1 MAKGYQSYR
10 GRRSAGTR
18 ALIALLVLI
27 LVAACGFMFAQRYI
41 AYTDDG
47 GMYLDT
53 PFGRFDLP
61 APSAPAEPEPDAV
74 EPPPPQEPDVNLVKD
89 PAPEPE
95 EPEEPEEK
103 KTSPALDGPKVIVS
117 PLRGEALPLSKV
129 EDEVFSGGMMGQGLA
144 INPEE
149 GKVFSPCDG
158 TISAIFPTGHAV
170 GIMGDNGVEVLIHI
184 GMDTVKL
191 EGKGNLSEV
200 S

>member
-95 EPEEPEEK
+95 EPEEP
-103 KTSPALDGPKVIVS
+103 PPPG
-117 PLRGEALPLSKV
+117 
-129 EDEVFSGGMMGQGLA
+129 
-144 INPEE
+144 
-149 GKVFSPCDG
+149 
-158 TISAIFPTGHAV
+158 
-170 GIMGDNGVEVLIHI
+170 
-184 GMDTVKL
+184 
-191 EGKGNLSEV
+191 
-200 S
+200 

>member
-95 EPEEPEEK
+95 EPEEPEDLYGERHL
-103 KTSPALDGPKVIVS
+103 AAVS
-117 PLRGEALPLSKV
+117 LSV
-129 EDEVFSGGMMGQGLA
+129 
-144 INPEE
+144 
-149 GKVFSPCDG
+149 
-158 TISAIFPTGHAV
+158 FPTHRFGIAV
-170 GIMGDNGVEVLIHI
+170 STML
-184 GMDTVKL
+184 
-191 EGKGNLSEV
+191 
-200 S
+200 

>member
-95 EPEEPEEK
+95 EPEEPEDLYGERHLAAV
-103 KTSPALDGPKVIVS
+103 SSLPADAA
-117 PLRGEALPLSKV
+117 AL
-129 EDEVFSGGMMGQGLA
+129 E
-144 INPEE
+144 
-149 GKVFSPCDG
+149 
-158 TISAIFPTGHAV
+158 AIF
-170 GIMGDNGVEVLIHI
+170 EI
-184 GMDTVKL
+184 GRASCRERV
-191 EGKGNLSEV
+191 
-200 S
+200 

>member
-74 EPPPPQEPDVNLVKD
+74 EPPPRSR
-89 PAPEPE
+89 
-95 EPEEPEEK
+95 
-103 KTSPALDGPKVIVS
+103 T
-117 PLRGEALPLSKV
+117 
-129 EDEVFSGGMMGQGLA
+129 
-144 INPEE
+144 
-149 GKVFSPCDG
+149 
-158 TISAIFPTGHAV
+158 
-170 GIMGDNGVEVLIHI
+170 
-184 GMDTVKL
+184 
-191 EGKGNLSEV
+191 
-200 S
+200 